1 MKWDR
6 AIGPQGLGTVSAE
19 PGRTHMG
26 FASNHPDSRI
36 ASYPP
41 SINDTYLE
49 KVFHFSKLLFSLWDK
64 AEIDIVDKKALC
76 KLESTMHLSH

>member
-1 MKWDR
+1 MKWGR
-6 AIGPQGLGTVSAE
+6 ATAPQGLGTISAE
-19 PGRTHMG
+19 PGGTYMG
-26 FASNHPDSRI
+26 FASNDPDSRI

-64 AEIDIVDKKALC
+64 ADIDIVDKKALC
-76 KLESTMHLSH
+76 K